1 MDVFNSENENRN
13 TPPVRQVNTNRS
25 QGMEAASLV
34 LGIISISTCTCLY
47 TGIICGAL
55 AVMFALLSRGGQLRL
70 SPRANVGLWLGIA
83 GIVATGALY
92 VFAYVFAISQ
102 YGSLENL
109 LRAYCDMYGID
120 FEAMYGDYF

>member
-1 MDVFNSENENRN
+1 MNGFNSENENKN
-13 TPPVRQVNTNRS
+13 TLPVRQVNTKRS
-25 QGMEAASLV
+25 QGMEVASLV

-55 AVMFALLSRGGQLRL
+55 SVMFALLSRGGQLRL
-70 SPRANVGLWLGIA
+70 SSRANIGLWLGIA
-83 GIVATGALY
+83 GIVATSTLY
-92 VFAYVFAISQ
+92 IFAYVFAISQ

>member
-13 TPPVRQVNTNRS
+13 TPPVRQVNTKRS
-25 QGMEAASLV
+25 QGMEVASLV
-34 LGIISISTCTCLY
+34 LGIISTCTCLY

-70 SPRANVGLWLGIA
+70 SPRANIGLWLGIA

-92 VFAYVFAISQ
+92 IFAYVFAISQ

-120 FEAMYGDYF
+120 FEAMYGDYY

>member
-13 TPPVRQVNTNRS
+13 TPPVRQVNTKRS
-25 QGMEAASLV
+25 QGMEVASLV

-55 AVMFALLSRGGQLRL
+55 AVMFALLSRGGQMRL
-70 SPRANVGLWLGIA
+70 SPRAKAGGWLGIA
-83 GIVATGALY
+83 GIAATGALY

-102 YGSLENL
+102 YGSLANL

-120 FEAMYGDYF
+120 FEAMYGDYY

>member
-1 MDVFNSENENRN
+1 
-13 TPPVRQVNTNRS
+13 
-25 QGMEAASLV
+25 MEVASLV

-70 SPRANVGLWLGIA
+70 SPRANIGLWL

-92 VFAYVFAISQ
+92 IFAYVFAISQ

-120 FEAMYGDYF
+120 FEAMYGDYY

>member
-1 MDVFNSENENRN
+1 MNGFNSENENKN
-13 TPPVRQVNTNRS
+13 TLPVRQVNTKRS
-25 QGMEAASLV
+25 QGMEVASLI

-55 AVMFALLSRGGQLRL
+55 SVMFALLSRGGQLRL
-70 SPRANVGLWLGIA
+70 SSRANIGLWLGIT

-92 VFAYVFAISQ
+92 IFAYVFAISQ